1 MGFFDDVHKLGAVAG
16 FLVLAHAC
24 YVTISYRND
33 LKIEG
38 TDFTSVPFAVVI
50 ECVVGAAACT
60 WGALGFA
67 GRGQHSFRASI
78 SISFHPLTITP
89 TQSVHNLTLDTV
101 PSLYNHPA
109 PNVRLREPR
118 VVHTCTSPQ

>member
-1 MGFFDDVHKLGAVAG
+1 MQKGEMGLFDDVHKLGAVAG

-38 TDFTSVPFAVVI
+38 TEFTSVPFAVVI

-67 GRGQHSFRASI
+67 GRAGTIHFARVHFFHS
-78 SISFHPLTITP
+78 LITP
-89 TQSVHNLTLDTV
+89 HDTV
-101 PSLYNHPA
+101 SSLCNHPA
-109 PNVRLREPR
+109 PNA
-118 VVHTCTSPQ
+118 CAA